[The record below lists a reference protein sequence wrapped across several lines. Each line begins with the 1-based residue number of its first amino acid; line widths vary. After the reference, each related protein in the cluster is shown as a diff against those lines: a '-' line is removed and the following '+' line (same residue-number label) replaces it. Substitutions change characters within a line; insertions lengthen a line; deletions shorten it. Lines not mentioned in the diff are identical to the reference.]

1 MSGSARRFRV
11 LRVMHVLRA
20 VLNEQC
26 SPECGKY
33 LNRLSDFLF
42 AAGRTAAMKEGT
54 VELVWIKATDE

>member
-1 MSGSARRFRV
+1 M
-11 LRVMHVLRA
+11 
-20 VLNEQC
+20 LNEQC

-54 VELVWIKATDE
+54 VELLWIKATDE